1 MDRTDKK
8 SVGLTA
14 ETQAVLAELEQTG
27 WFLEGQDIA
36 RFALAYAIR
45 QGVSEGTT
53 KNTDT
58 RWAVGNFDASGEIR
72 TLLTAL
78 YPASE
83 TPVRLMEHL
92 VNEGL
97 QLLSVRVRSGAV
109 GPADLMS

>member
-1 MDRTDKK
+1 MDKK
-8 SVGLTA
+8 SVGLSS
-14 ETQAVLAELEQTG
+14 ETQAILAEIEQTG

-45 QGVSEGTT
+45 QGVADGTT

-72 TLLTAL
+72 TVLVAL
-78 YPASE
+78 YPQSPE
-83 TPVRLMEHL
+83 PVRLMEHL

-97 QLLSVRVRSGAV
+97 QLLSTRIRSSAI
-109 GPADLMS
+109 GPADLMT

>member
-1 MDRTDKK
+1 MERTDKK

-14 ETQAVLAELEQTG
+14 ETQAILAEIEQKN

-45 QGVSEGTT
+45 LGVADGVT
-53 KNTDT
+53 NGVDT
-58 RWAVGNFDASGEIR
+58 RWAVGNFDESGELR
-72 TLLTAL
+72 TLLGAL
-78 YPASE
+78 YPTCE

-97 QLLSVRVRSGAV
+97 QLLIGRIRSKAI
-109 GPADLMS
+109 GPAELMS

>member
-1 MDRTDKK
+1 MDKK
-8 SVGLTA
+8 SVGLSP
-14 ETQAVLAELEQTG
+14 EMQVILAELEQTT

-36 RFALAYAIR
+36 RFALAFAIR
-45 QGVSEGTT
+45 NGVADGTT

-72 TLLTAL
+72 TVLAAL
-78 YPASE
+78 YPQCQE
-83 TPVRLMEHL
+83 PVRLMEHL

-97 QLLSVRVRSGAV
+97 QLVSTRVQSGTI